1 MRMEKME
8 IKKVAMIGAGAI
20 GSYFIEG
27 LSEKLGENFWVVA
40 EGERKA
46 RLTEGG
52 IVINGKKVCLN
63 VKTAEESRGADLLI
77 VAVKYGAL
85 QESLN
90 LIEKIVDSHT
100 IVMSPL
106 NGIDSESIIG
116 AKIGMNHMVYSF
128 MKIAAQRVGNEIT
141 YNPDV
146 TAGIFFGEK
155 DGSRSERILAIQALL
170 EGTKVNYHI
179 CDHIEQDIWFKYA
192 LNISKN
198 LPQAIINCGYGAY
211 ADSKHLAYI
220 SKRLRDEVVQV
231 AAVKGIDIS
240 DENNSTGKNSDIL
253 PDSRFSTL
261 QDLDA
266 KRETEIEMF
275 SGALIRMGK
284 ELGVETPFNE
294 FAYHAIKCLEEKN
307 CGKIS

>member
-1 MRMEKME
+1 MK
-8 IKKVAMIGAGAI
+8 IGKVAMIGAGAI
-20 GSYFIEG
+20 GSYFVEG

-40 EGERKA
+40 EGERKT
-46 RLTEGG
+46 RLSERG

-63 VKTAEESRGADLLI
+63 VRTAEESFGADLLI

-85 QESLN
+85 QESLT
-90 LIEKIVDSHT
+90 LIEKIVDKHT

-116 AKIGMNHMVYSF
+116 TKIGTNHMVYSF

-170 EGTKVNYHI
+170 EGTKVHYHI
-179 CDHIEQDIWFKYA
+179 CDHIEQDIWFKFA
-192 LNISKN
+192 LNISTN

-211 ADSKHLAYI
+211 TDSAHLAYI
-220 SKRLRDEVVQV
+220 SNRLRDEVVQV
-231 AAVKGIDIS
+231 AAMKGIDIS
-240 DENNSTGKNSDIL
+240 DENSSTGKNSDIL

-307 CGKIS
+307 CGKIK

>member
-1 MRMEKME
+1 ME

-27 LSEKLGENFWVVA
+27 LSEKLGENFGVVA

-52 IVINGKKVCLN
+52 IVINGKQVCLN
-63 VKTAEESRGADLLI
+63 VKTVEESRGADLLI

-146 TAGIFFGEK
+146 TEGIFFGEK

-170 EGTKVNYHI
+170 EGTKVNYHV
-179 CDHIEQDIWFKYA
+179 CDHIERDIWFKYA

-211 ADSKHLAYI
+211 AGSKHLAYI

>member
-8 IKKVAMIGAGAI
+8 IKKVAIIGAGAI

-27 LSEKLGENFWVVA
+27 LSEKLGDNFWVVA

-155 DGSRSERILAIQALL
+155 DGSRSERILTIQALL

-211 ADSKHLAYI
+211 AGSKHLAYI

>member
-27 LSEKLGENFWVVA
+27 LSENLGENFWVVA

-155 DGSRSERILAIQALL
+155 DGSRSERILTIQALL

-179 CDHIEQDIWFKYA
+179 CDHIERDIWFKYA

-198 LPQAIINCGYGAY
+198 LPGNYKLWIWCLCRQQT
-211 ADSKHLAYI
+211 S
-220 SKRLRDEVVQV
+220 
-231 AAVKGIDIS
+231 GIY
-240 DENNSTGKNSDIL
+240 
-253 PDSRFSTL
+253 
-261 QDLDA
+261 Q
-266 KRETEIEMF
+266 
-275 SGALIRMGK
+275 
-284 ELGVETPFNE
+284 
-294 FAYHAIKCLEEKN
+294 
-307 CGKIS
+307 

>member
-1 MRMEKME
+1 ME

-155 DGSRSERILAIQALL
+155 DGSRSERILTIQALL

-179 CDHIEQDIWFKYA
+179 CDHIERDIWFKYA

>member
-8 IKKVAMIGAGAI
+8 IKKVAIIGAGAI

-27 LSEKLGENFWVVA
+27 LSEKLGDNFWVVA

-179 CDHIEQDIWFKYA
+179 CDHIERDIWFKYA

>member
-155 DGSRSERILAIQALL
+155 DGSRSERILTIQALL
-170 EGTKVNYHI
+170 
-179 CDHIEQDIWFKYA
+179 
-192 LNISKN
+192 
-198 LPQAIINCGYGAY
+198 NCGYGAY

>member
-116 AKIGMNHMVYSF
+116 ARIGMNHMVYSF

-155 DGSRSERILAIQALL
+155 DGSRSERILTIQALL

-179 CDHIEQDIWFKYA
+179 CDHIERDIWFKYA

-211 ADSKHLAYI
+211 AGSKHLAYI